1 MGSGSRVEWGTG
13 VPSSH
18 KLSVIWV
25 MLLEGACA
33 PTSSEMFYNM
43 SHTWF
48 GDTHEESVHDDSEL
62 I

>member
-1 MGSGSRVEWGTG
+1 MGSGSRVEGGTG

-33 PTSSEMFYNM
+33 PTSSEMCFTTC
-43 SHTWF
+43 HTHGSGTLTKNQF
-48 GDTHEESVHDDSEL
+48 MMTQN
-62 I
+62 